1 MAKQQQET
9 ANLKKVAIIQAR
21 YVDYVSKTTKKP
33 VKGWFCKF
41 LVMAWTRRPDGVQE
55 MYYEVLDAKIQ
66 PENAIGDF
74 GNPGIY
80 LVETTQFPVRTD
92 YGIAYQEKP
101 VKIVEKVGPLM
112 IDLL

>member
-21 YVDYVSKTTKKP
+21 YANYESKKTGKP

-41 LVMAWTRRPDGVQE
+41 LTMAWNRRPDGVQE
-55 MYYEVLDAKIQ
+55 MYYEVMEAKME
-66 PENAIGDF
+66 PEAVPGDF
-74 GNPGIY
+74 GNPGIF
-80 LVETTQFPVRTD
+80 LVETTQIPVHTKF
-92 YGIAYQEKP
+92 GLAYQEKP